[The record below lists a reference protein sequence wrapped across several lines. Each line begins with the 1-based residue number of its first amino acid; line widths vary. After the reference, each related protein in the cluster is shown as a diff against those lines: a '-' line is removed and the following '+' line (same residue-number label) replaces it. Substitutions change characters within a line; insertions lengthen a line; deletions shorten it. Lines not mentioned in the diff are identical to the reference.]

1 MRVEFTSTLRQFRGQ
16 IISWGLALFLL
27 SLMLVPFYESISGNQ
42 SQLLGYL
49 ESFPEEFTAFFG
61 DFTSMGT
68 PQGYLDIEYFSY
80 MPLLIGIFAVLAG
93 SGLIAADEEAGKL
106 DLIAAQPLSRTRFF
120 ISRVLAFISASI
132 VIVFFGWLGM
142 VLLLGKSGM
151 DLTPAQLVLPF
162 IPVLAYI
169 FIFAALALVLSML
182 MPSRK
187 LAASVSGMLLVADF
201 FIQGFSNL
209 ITDLEP
215 IARFMPSHY
224 FQGGYAM
231 DGLDL
236 GPVLA
241 LSGLALA
248 LALLALWR
256 YRVRD
261 LRVGGEGGW
270 GMSWLKR
277 RQPATDSIS

>member
-1 MRVEFTSTLRQFRGQ
+1 MRAEFTSTLRQFRGQ

-27 SLMLVPFYESISGNQ
+27 SLMLVPFYESITGNQ

-187 LAASVSGMLLVADF
+187 LAASVSGLLLVADF

-241 LSGLALA
+241 LCGLALA

>member
-1 MRVEFTSTLRQFRGQ
+1 MRAEFTSTLRQFRGQ

-27 SLMLVPFYESISGNQ
+27 SLMLVPFYESITGNQ

-93 SGLIAADEEAGKL
+93 SGLIAADEEAGRL

-120 ISRVLAFISASI
+120 VSRVLAFISASI

-187 LAASVSGMLLVADF
+187 LAASVSGLLLVADF